1 MNDTIDIDIFINDN
15 DISDIDT
22 FIYDNNTIFVSFT
35 TYMSIIAINI
45 KKTPPHISLCIGVE
59 GSITLKKTIF

>member
-35 TYMSIIAINI
+35 TYMSIIAII
-45 KKTPPHISLCIGVE
+45 
-59 GSITLKKTIF
+59 